1 SLDKDEFNTVNALI
15 ISLSKE
21 SYEEIDA
28 GEQIEL
34 NKFNKGKQLDYESK
48 ARMQVTEGRLHS
60 RSAKK

>member
-1 SLDKDEFNTVNALI
+1 LI

-60 RSAKK
+60 RSANK